1 MKSVVYH
8 YGLSAILGS
17 VCSQPEDTSLN
28 IINKLLDI
36 VKTLFAESLENL
48 LVAGSCLF
56 LILSFFTAFVE
67 PKAAL
72 FTLAVGVAFYAL
84 ARLKDKA

>member
-1 MKSVVYH
+1 MNLIKS
-8 YGLSAILGS
+8 
-17 VCSQPEDTSLN
+17 
-28 IINKLLDI
+28 LL
-36 VKTLFAESLENL
+36 AESLENT

-72 FTLAVGVAFYAL
+72 LTLAVGVAFYAG
-84 ARLKDKA
+84 ARFKDQG